1 MTTATETPETPQT
14 PEAIARRA
22 WRRTA
27 WIILAGGIVGLMLG
41 VVVLILLGDARRG
54 PGWPIVVVGCTVA
67 VGGLA
72 GAFSL
77 VATTLRLTP
86 QMQAPLAGL
95 SRFGRKTL
103 AQAIAKQAPIEP
115 ADSDLARRAFD
126 LARLRVAYQPIAL
139 GQFLLLCLGI
149 VGPQLPNLTDDDP
162 FTAGFSRG
170 LCGALLVA
178 AVAFT
183 PLLLRQSRAARRYV
197 RAVTE
202 VAARQR

>member
-1 MTTATETPETPQT
+1 MTTATETPETPET
-14 PEAIARRA
+14 IARRA

-27 WIILAGGIVGLMLG
+27 WIILAGGIVGLMVG
-41 VVVLILLGDARRG
+41 VVVVILLGDARRG

-86 QMQAPLAGL
+86 QMQAPLEGL

-115 ADSDLARRAFD
+115 ADSDLARRAVD
-126 LARLRVAYQPIAL
+126 IARLRAAYQPIAL

-149 VGPQLPNLTDDDP
+149 VGPQLPNLVGDDP
-162 FTAGFSRG
+162 FSAVFSRI
-170 LCGALLVA
+170 LCGTLLVA
-178 AVAFT
+178 AVVFT
-183 PLLLRQSRAARRYV
+183 PLFLHQSRSCRRYV
-197 RAVTE
+197 QAATE
-202 VAARQR
+202 AAARQR

>member
-1 MTTATETPETPQT
+1 MTTATETPET

-27 WIILAGGIVGLMLG
+27 WIILAGGIIGLMVC
-41 VVVLILLGDARRG
+41 VVVVVLLGDARRG
-54 PGWPIVVVGCTVA
+54 PGWPIVVVGCTMA

-77 VATTLRLTP
+77 LATTLRLTP
-86 QMQAPLAGL
+86 QMRAPIEGL

-126 LARLRVAYQPIAL
+126 LARLRAAYQPVAL
-139 GQFLLLCLGI
+139 GQFLLVCLGI
-149 VGPQLPNLTDDDP
+149 VGPPR
-162 FTAGFSRG
+162 TAP
-170 LCGALLVA
+170 V
-178 AVAFT
+178 
-183 PLLLRQSRAARRYV
+183 
-197 RAVTE
+197 
-202 VAARQR
+202 

>member
-1 MTTATETPETPQT
+1 MTTATEAPET

-27 WIILAGGIVGLMLG
+27 WIILAGAVAGAIIG
-41 VVVLILLGDARRG
+41 VLLERVSPG
-54 PGWPIVVVGCTVA
+54 PGWPLVIVGCTAA
-67 VGGLA
+67 VGGLS

-77 VATTLRLTP
+77 LATSLRLSP

-103 AQAIAKQAPIEP
+103 SQAIAKQAPIEP

-126 LARLRVAYQPIAL
+126 LARLRAVSQPIAL
-139 GQFLLLCLGI
+139 GQFLLLYLGI
-149 VGPQLPNLTDDDP
+149 AGPQLPNLVDDDP
-162 FTAGFSRG
+162 FSAVFSRI

-178 AVAFT
+178 AVVFT
-183 PLLLRQSRAARRYV
+183 PLFLHQSRNCRRYV
-197 RAVTE
+197 QAATE
-202 VAARQR
+202 AAARQR

>member
-1 MTTATETPETPQT
+1 MTTATEAPET

-27 WIILAGGIVGLMLG
+27 WIILAGAGAGAIIG
-41 VVVLILLGDARRG
+41 VLLERVSPG
-54 PGWPIVVVGCTVA
+54 PGWPLVIVGCTA
-67 VGGLA
+67 TVGGLA

-77 VATTLRLTP
+77 IATSLRLSP
-86 QMQAPLAGL
+86 QMQATLAGL

-103 AQAIAKQAPIEP
+103 SQAIAKQAPIEP
-115 ADSDLARRAFD
+115 ADSELARRAFD
-126 LARLRVAYQPIAL
+126 LARLRAVYQPIAL
-139 GQFLLLCLGI
+139 GQFLLLCLGL

-197 RAVTE
+197 QAATE
-202 VAARQR
+202 AAARQR

>member
-1 MTTATETPETPQT
+1 MTTATETPDT
-14 PEAIARRA
+14 PETIARRA
-22 WRRTA
+22 WRRTVWVA
-27 WIILAGGIVGLMLG
+27 LAGAVVGAVFG
-41 VVVLILLGDARRG
+41 VVLERVGAG
-54 PGWPIVVVGCTVA
+54 PGRLLVIVGCTAA
-67 VGGLA
+67 VGGLS

-77 VATTLRLTP
+77 LATSLRLSP

-103 AQAIAKQAPIEP
+103 SQAIAKQAPIEP

-126 LARLRVAYQPIAL
+126 LARLRASYQPIAL
-139 GQFLLLCLGI
+139 GQFLLLCLGL
-149 VGPQLPNLTDDDP
+149 VGPQLPNLTDDAP

-197 RAVTE
+197 QAATE
-202 VAARQR
+202 AAARQR